1 MATSTAAAAAA
12 AALQAADKSHWIDL
26 GNQVVSFPTFIFHL
40 SAFSFHH
47 FATRYFDGSAIS

>member
-1 MATSTAAAAAA
+1 MATSTVAAAS

>member
-1 MATSTAAAAAA
+1 MATSTSTAAA

>member
-1 MATSTAAAAAA
+1 MATSTAASAA

>member
-1 MATSTAAAAAA
+1 MTVATSTAA

>member
-1 MATSTAAAAAA
+1 MATSMSATAAA

-47 FATRYFDGSAIS
+47 FPTRYFDGSAIS